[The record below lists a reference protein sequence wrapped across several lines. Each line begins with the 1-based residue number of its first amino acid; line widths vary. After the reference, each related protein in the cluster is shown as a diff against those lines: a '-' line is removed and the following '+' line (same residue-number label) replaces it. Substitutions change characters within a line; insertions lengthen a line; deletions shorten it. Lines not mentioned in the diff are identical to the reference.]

1 MDINI
6 RREEE
11 TDYRVVE
18 EITREAFWNLNV
30 PGCEEHYLVHCL
42 RKHPDFIRELDYVA
56 EIEGKVVGN
65 IMYTK
70 SFVVDEDQNKIET
83 ITFGPLSVLPE
94 YQRKGIGTALIKHTK
109 EIALKNKL
117 NAIIILGH
125 PHNYCKHGFK
135 NSIDLNISNS
145 EGKFPYAQLAL
156 ELEKGIFEEKKW
168 KFYYSSAYEI
178 DASEV
183 EKFDDQFPKK
193 DKEYRASQ
201 EEFLI
206 AIRAFLG

>member
-1 MDINI
+1 MNINI

-70 SFVVDEDQNKIET
+70 SFVVDEDQDKIDT

-94 YQRKGIGTALIKHTK
+94 YQRKGIG
-109 EIALKNKL
+109 
-117 NAIIILGH
+117 
-125 PHNYCKHGFK
+125 
-135 NSIDLNISNS
+135 
-145 EGKFPYAQLAL
+145 
-156 ELEKGIFEEKKW
+156 
-168 KFYYSSAYEI
+168 
-178 DASEV
+178 
-183 EKFDDQFPKK
+183 
-193 DKEYRASQ
+193 
-201 EEFLI
+201 
-206 AIRAFLG
+206 